1 MQLSPDSGSTV
12 DDAIAELGRVIPLE
26 ALRSI
31 LDDRERR
38 QLRRDHIRRR
48 IEMLEAAAE

>member
-1 MQLSPDSGSTV
+1 LD
-12 DDAIAELGRVIPLE
+12 RVIPLE

-31 LDDRERR
+31 RDDRERR

-48 IEMLEAAAE
+48 IEMLEAAR

>member
-1 MQLSPDSGSTV
+1 MQLSPDTGTV
-12 DDAIAELGRVIPLE
+12 ESAIAELTRVIPLE

-31 LDDRERR
+31 RDDRERR

-48 IEMLEAAAE
+48 IEMLEAAVD